1 MKSLLISIFRLFY
14 IPLVLSFYLIILFPF
29 KRSYP
34 KRLIKALE
42 LCGPVFIKLGQSISL
57 KPYLFSK
64 ETVEA
69 CSNLQDKVSPSKV
82 NLKKELGEFYDDFTF
97 QNKKSIAN
105 GSIACVFEGFLQ
117 TGERVAIKIL
127 RSNAQRL
134 IKADLFLL
142 KNFSYILEF
151 IKFFKRLKLRAVVKN
166 IEESLLSEIDFRNEA
181 ENLMKIK
188 ANMVKIYPKA
198 KTPRVF
204 NKYTKYNLLVTE
216 FVEGIAL
223 SNVKEIAKAN
233 LDINLICKNLIE
245 IYLQQVYE
253 DGFFHADF
261 HPGNLFVT
269 KKCDI
274 VMIDFGIVSSISYID
289 RVCLA
294 KILNGFL
301 LKDYERVYKAHLEAG
316 YIKEEINKD
325 EFKQDLYNIGEVF
338 IHSGSSVHFSI
349 SSILMELF
357 RIMEKYKIEIKEDLL
372 LLYKTIFFVEA
383 VVMKLNPNYNI
394 WHTIK
399 PWMEGWKNRHLG
411 LEARIIDFAKKIKK
425 HFCG

>member
-1 MKSLLISIFRLFY
+1 VLI
-14 IPLVLSFYLIILFPF
+14 FYLIILFPF
-29 KRSYP
+29 KRSYS
-34 KRLIKALE
+34 KRLVKAIE

-64 ETVEA
+64 ETIEA
-69 CSNLQDKVSPSKV
+69 CSNLQDKVSPSKI
-82 NLKKELGEFYDDFTF
+82 NLKKELGEFYDDFVF
-97 QNKKSIAN
+97 QNKKSIAS

-198 KTPRVF
+198 KTPRIF

-223 SNVKEIAKAN
+223 SNVKEITKAH

-325 EFKQDLYNIGEVF
+325 EFKQDLYNIGEAF

-411 LEARIIDFAKKIKK
+411 LEARIIDFAKKIKNI
-425 HFCG
+425 FVVNFN